1 MEHLENVSGLN
12 IVTIDNAQKRTYQF
26 YILTIGKIYMKLRDC
41 LSLLGQLIVYKLTQN
56 RYDIDY
62 RPDDLDPG
70 LFISARQ
77 AIESI
82 SDGDTVI
89 STGMASHGRCAIFFY
104 AFRDVFKKK
113 KHPAHLTWVTVS
125 AQGGRGKVG
134 GTLEDLAIPGLVD
147 EYITGHIETAKA
159 MLKLGQKGK
168 IRLHIL
174 PQGELTALLVAQAR
188 GRLSLESPT
197 GIGTFL
203 DPILGGTSELTPDT
217 GKSYVDRKG
226 DTLIYSLPKLQKAF
240 LMAPYADRK
249 GNIYHRHASSIT
261 ENIEAVDAVIANGGK
276 VFVTVSG
283 IIDTCE
289 KDIAI
294 PGEKV
299 SGIVVNPW
307 NDQAGAV
314 RQRKYWPLFTQGA
327 QEDTDE
333 ALQKLKIINT
343 LAMITPRRGPVE
355 NAMARIA
362 ASLFTR
368 EAHKGDLINLGVGL
382 PEEVGR
388 LLYEGGLHRDLTFSS
403 ETGVVGGIPTSG
415 LFFGGAVNPERIMS
429 SAWIFNH
436 YKTHLP
442 ITVLGFLQVDSKGN
456 VNVSK
461 RGKKIIDYVGPGGF
475 MNISSSART
484 IIFIGHFAANAKYK
498 MKNGLLKIRR
508 KGCCKFTDDVL
519 EVTFNAQDALA
530 QGKKIYYVTTLG
542 MLELTEKGLVL
553 VAVMPGVDIQKDI
566 VDHATA
572 RILIPE
578 NVTTVS
584 PNLVTGEGFNLCWPE
599 TASTGQQCTNAA

>member
-1 MEHLENVSGLN
+1 
-12 IVTIDNAQKRTYQF
+12 
-26 YILTIGKIYMKLRDC
+26 MKFRDIAT
-41 LSLLGQLIVYKLTQN
+41 LLGQLIHYKLTQN
-56 RYDIDY
+56 RYNIDY

-77 AIESI
+77 AVESV

-89 STGMASHGRCAIFFY
+89 STGMASHGRCAIFFF

-134 GTLEDLAIPGLVD
+134 GTIEELSIPGLVD

-168 IRLHIL
+168 IKLHIL
-174 PQGELTALLVAQAR
+174 PQGEITALLVAQAK
-188 GRLSLESPT
+188 GKLSLESPT

-203 DPILGGTSELTPDT
+203 DPAMGGSSELTPGT
-217 GKSYVDRKG
+217 GKSYVKRNG
-226 DTLIYSLPKLQKAF
+226 DTLTYSLPKLQNAF
-240 LMAPYADRK
+240 LMAPYADRE
-249 GNIYHRHASSIT
+249 GNIYHTNASSIT
-261 ENIEAVDAVIANGGK
+261 ENIEAVDAVVANGGK

-283 IIDTCE
+283 IIGTCDD
-289 KDIAI
+289 DIAI
-294 PGEKV
+294 PKEKV
-299 SGIVVNPW
+299 HGIVVNPW

-314 RQRKYWPLFTQGA
+314 RQRKFWPLFTEGA
-327 QEDTDE
+327 QENTDE
-333 ALQKLKIINT
+333 ALQKLKIINM
-343 LAMITPRRGPVE
+343 LAMITPHRGPVE
-355 NAMARIA
+355 NAMARMA

-388 LLYEGGLHRDLTFSS
+388 LLYEGGLHHDLTFSS
-403 ETGVVGGIPTSG
+403 ETGVVGGIPASG
-415 LFFGGAVNPERIMS
+415 LFFGGSVNPKRIMS

-461 RGKKIIDYVGPGGF
+461 RGKRITDYVGPGGF
-475 MNISSSART
+475 MNIASSART
-484 IIFIGHFAANAKYK
+484 IIFIGHFAANARYRIS
-498 MKNGLLKIRR
+498 NGQLKIKR
-508 KGCCKFTDDVL
+508 KGRCKFTDDLL
-519 EVTFNAQDALA
+519 EVTFNAQEALA

-542 MLELTEKGLVL
+542 LIELTEKGLML
-553 VAVMPGVDIQKDI
+553 VAVMPGVDIDKDI
-566 VDHATA
+566 VNHAKA
-572 RILIPE
+572 RIHIAENLITIP
-578 NVTTVS
+578 S
-584 PNLVTGEGFNLCWPE
+584 DLVTGEGFRLCWPE
-599 TASTGQQCTNAA
+599 EASEEHPCTKAA